1 MKIFLGDWDFI
12 RYDLRQCRYTFDSV
26 NTFIA
31 KIFDFIFILVVIQ
44 EGKFVH
50 VSNKYELE
58 TKVGS
63 FYNFLTLEKSK
74 ADIQFSFP
82 YVDFFGAGK

>member
-1 MKIFLGDWDFI
+1 MKNFCREWDLI
-12 RYDLRQCRYTFDSV
+12 RYDLRACGYTFDSM
-26 NTFIA
+26 NIFMA
-31 KIFDFIFILVVIQ
+31 KICNSIFILVVIQ

-74 ADIQFSFP
+74 ANVQFSFP